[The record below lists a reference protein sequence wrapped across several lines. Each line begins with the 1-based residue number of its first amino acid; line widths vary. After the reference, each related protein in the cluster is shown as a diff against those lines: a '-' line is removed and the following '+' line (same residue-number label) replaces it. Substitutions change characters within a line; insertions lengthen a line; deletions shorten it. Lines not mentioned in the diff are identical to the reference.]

1 MKRWVRF
8 FLPRKLCV
16 YFYNFWG
23 NRETVR
29 KDWHDAVSRHHYL
42 TTTHTLHFALLIDTY
57 IRLCYMYFSG
67 KRIFSKS
74 LSRAYS
80 AFSIHFAFLVIITTY
95 LLKMDGFSEPIGS
108 QPFGCQVE
116 DTSLSCHC
124 HLDTSR
130 GSYSYLSEEC
140 FLIWSLFVCLWKLCI
155 LVSRYDV
162 IYKRKTTYIGS
173 INKKY

>member
-42 TTTHTLHFALLIDTY
+42 TTTHTLHFALLIDTS
-57 IRLCYMYFSG
+57 MHKAVKEYFPNPCPYL
-67 KRIFSKS
+67 K
-74 LSRAYS
+74 AYS
-80 AFSIHFAFLVIITTY
+80 VFSIHLAFFVIITTY

-162 IYKRKTTYIGS
+162 IYKWKTR
-173 INKKY
+173 